1 MPTSTDISLPLLPG
15 QAYHI
20 YNRGNEKRPIF
31 FQEDNFSY
39 FLKRYQD
46 YIKGYMGTYA
56 YCLIDNHLHIS
67 ASVKSGERI
76 IAVAR
81 SDKEIKLDTHFVRRY
96 VMPYLKSIDVEAQL
110 ADLTDLRA
118 VDLTDLRAVDLTE
131 LRAVDLTN
139 LQDLLNLLPPLQL
152 TTLTSDYETHP
163 EQLTDLPFT
172 TQLCSYIVS
181 QRMRRFLLSYA
192 KSVNVQQ
199 ERTGSLFQK
208 PF

>member
-110 ADLTDLRA
+110 ADFTDLRA
-118 VDLTDLRAVDLTE
+118 VDLTDRRGVDVTI
-131 LRAVDLTN
+131 
-139 LQDLLNLLPPLQL
+139 LQDLLNLLPPLKL

-181 QRMRRFLLSYA
+181 QRMRRFLLSYK
-192 KSVNVQQ
+192 KSVNEQ
-199 ERTGSLFQK
+199 
-208 PF
+208 